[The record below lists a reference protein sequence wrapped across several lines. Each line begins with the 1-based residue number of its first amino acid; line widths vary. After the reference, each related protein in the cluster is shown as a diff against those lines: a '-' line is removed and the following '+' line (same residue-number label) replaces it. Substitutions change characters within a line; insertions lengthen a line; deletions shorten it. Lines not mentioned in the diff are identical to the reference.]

1 HTRSITTTRAL
12 GSGSVGS
19 SRRAGGRTGSTSGS
33 SNGSGSH
40 PGPSDSTPSQLS
52 IGGHFTTP
60 PRRKRIDRARAML
73 RNVPNQK
80 LDPRDR
86 HPYRFL
92 EDILGGPRPHA
103 KPDLGRPRKN
113 LPEGVASPNQLTGV
127 TPSRR
132 DRRGRAR
139 AGARPLHRAPETA

>member
-1 HTRSITTTRAL
+1 LPQAAPAIAPAAAAATRRSGRDRSGRKGPAAGRPHTRSITTTRAL

-92 EDILGGPRPHA
+92 EDI
-103 KPDLGRPRKN
+103 
-113 LPEGVASPNQLTGV
+113 
-127 TPSRR
+127 
-132 DRRGRAR
+132 
-139 AGARPLHRAPETA
+139 